1 MLLNNYRQALSIIK
15 DEGAAVEETMVAMD
29 ITFADLE
36 QWHTEQAAFFET
48 IGEESRWDVHA
59 VAYVELLQELSSSE
73 YDSFLLSLQTL
84 LTCL

>member
-15 DEGAAVEETMVAMD
+15 DDGAAVEETVATMG

-36 QWHTEQAAFFET
+36 LWHTEQTNFFET

-73 YDSFLLSLQTL
+73 YVPFL
-84 LTCL
+84 